1 MIADILRRL
10 LLNKKEPFLFKGYKQ
25 NTLSLNTHETG
36 LYLHVPFCKSLCPY
50 CPYNKVKYQKAL
62 LKPYKNA
69 LIKELQ
75 MYKALNPNFRSTSLY
90 IGGGTPSLFL
100 EELAEIISYLRQECH
115 FKGDIGIELHPSTV
129 NEESIRAIKDSGINM
144 VSIGI
149 QSFHRQH
156 LSFLGRGYDAEYL
169 DKILRLISSYK
180 FDCVD
185 IDIMT
190 SLPEETIEEIE
201 ADIRKAFSYNID
213 QLSIYP
219 LIVFPMTT
227 LYKEIKDRGMRR
239 LNELQEYKVL
249 QLIDSIASEM
259 GYEKTSVWTYGKK
272 DRKRY
277 TSVTREDF
285 IGIGAGASSRVDQ
298 YFYTNTFDI
307 KEYIASVNNDKL
319 PINLV
324 NAMGDKEQ
332 MIFWIFWRCYDGKID
347 SGRFRQIFGKDME
360 EEFRLLFSLMKL
372 MGIARKADD
381 SYYLTKWG
389 GYLYHLVE
397 KRYSIS
403 YLNKLWRESMERP
416 WIEELTL

>member
-1 MIADILRRL
+1 MIADIFRRL
-10 LLNKKEPFLFKGYKQ
+10 LINKKEPFLFKGYQ
-25 NTLSLNTHETG
+25 ENTLSLNTDETG

-50 CPYNKVKYQKAL
+50 CPYNKVKYQEAL
-62 LKPYKNA
+62 LEPYKNA

-75 MYKALNPNFRSTSLY
+75 MYKALKPELRFTSLY
-90 IGGGTPSLFL
+90 IGGGTPSLFMA
-100 EELAEIISYLRQECH
+100 ELAEIIAYIRRE
-115 FKGDIGIELHPSTV
+115 FAFDGDIGIELHPSTV
-129 NEESIRAIKDSGINM
+129 NVETLRMIKACGINM
-144 VSIGI
+144 LSIGI

-156 LSFLGRGYDAEYL
+156 LQFLGRGYDEGYL
-169 DKILRLISSYK
+169 DKTLRLISEFD

-201 ADIRKAFSYNID
+201 ADVRKALSYNVD

-227 LYKEIKDRGMRR
+227 LYQEIKSRGISR
-239 LNELQEYKVL
+239 LNELQEYRVL
-249 QLIDSIASEM
+249 QLIEGIASEM
-259 GYEKTSVWTYGKK
+259 GYEKTSVWTYGRKE
-272 DRKRY
+272 RKRY

-285 IGIGAGASSRVDQ
+285 IGIGSGASSRVDA

-307 KEYIASVNNDKL
+307 KAYTAAVNNGKL

-324 NAMGDKEQ
+324 NVMTEKEQ
-332 MIFWIFWRCYDGKID
+332 MIFWIFWRCYDGIID
-347 SGRFRQIFGKDME
+347 SDRFRQIFGKEMAS
-360 EEFRLLFSLMKL
+360 EFKLLFSLMKL
-372 MGIARKADD
+372 LGIARKDAG

-389 GYLYHLVE
+389 AYLYHLVE

-403 YLNKLWRESMERP
+403 YLNKLWRESMKRP